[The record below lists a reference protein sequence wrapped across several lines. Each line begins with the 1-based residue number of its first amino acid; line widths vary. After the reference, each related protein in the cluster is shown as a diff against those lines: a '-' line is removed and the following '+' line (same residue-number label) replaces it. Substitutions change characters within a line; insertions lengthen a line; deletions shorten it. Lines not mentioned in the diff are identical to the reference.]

1 MKRLYF
7 VLVLFAFSAMGTK
20 ATGKSKK
27 GDDTKVLPDSIIVTA
42 DRFGL
47 TPKNSVWPTEL
58 IKHQTLAQSVDMK
71 SALDGKDGLDVRNYN
86 GYGSISTLS
95 NWGVFNRHMLLLYNG
110 RVVKDYSLGG
120 FNLSD
125 YSLDEFHRIEILKGP
140 QSAFYGADAIGGVV
154 NLITLSPLIDRL
166 QLTARQGSF
175 NFSQYHFDFSKKVGN
190 FGFGGFAE
198 YGQTDNKR
206 DNSGSERFLF
216 NLKTGYLSADNRHK
230 LSLSARYFNDSLGVP
245 GPQPSKSYIPVY
257 GNAESYS
264 LYDYQ
269 EDEDY
274 SIDFQYHFV
283 DKKLGTA
290 QLDIFWEKKNLDY
303 HSLYNYKFNYYTYDS
318 TVNPIDSG
326 LNTDSVDVHS
336 RSIYNKRSSGLSAR
350 YMNHISFFQYAGGI
364 DWLSGSIRSTSD
376 DKSDA
381 TNIVGPFSPYT
392 YDYGSYNYWKG
403 VQSQY
408 DLWSD
413 IIMETNNYLRFDI
426 SGRLQLMKN
435 RKTQPSYNL
444 GMIISPLSTT
454 EFKIGYGYAFR
465 LPTISERF
473 AENVFTAGNDKLNP
487 ETSRSIIG
495 SIRFNSDDKK
505 IQARATFFYQTIDSL
520 IQYQFDMASF
530 KYTPRN
536 VEKFKSDGVDL
547 SFKYRFSPNLSF
559 SWGGVAQNA
568 RQTIKAGKDYVDA
581 FYVPDFKWRVD
592 VFGYYRQINY
602 NFNVCYT
609 SKRSLL
615 FGDNEKYIDHGYD
628 IGFAL
633 GYDFLKNFSLM
644 FTGNDLADQKRPD
657 QFGFSLQDND
667 YPSLGRRFFVT
678 AKYSLF

>member
-7 VLVLFAFSAMGTK
+7 VLVLLVFSAMGTK
-20 ATGKSKK
+20 ATVTSKK
-27 GDDTKVLPDSIIVTA
+27 GEGTKVLPDSIIVTA

-47 TPKNSVWPTEL
+47 TPKNSVWPTES
-58 IKHQTLAQSVDMK
+58 IKRQALAQSVDMK
-71 SALDGKDGLDVRNYN
+71 SALDGRGGVDIRNYN
-86 GYGSISTLS
+86 GFGSVSTLS
-95 NWGVFNRHMLLLYNG
+95 NWGVFNRQMLLLYNG

-125 YSLDEFHRIEILKGP
+125 YSLDEFNRIEILKGP

-154 NLITLSPLIDRL
+154 NLITSSPLVDRL
-166 QLTARQGSF
+166 ELTTRQGSF
-175 NFSQYHFDFSKKVGN
+175 DFSQYHFDFAKKIGN

-198 YGQTDNKR
+198 YGKADNNR
-206 DNSGSERFLF
+206 DNAGSERILF
-216 NLKTGYLSADNRHK
+216 DLKTGYLSADNRHK
-230 LSLSARYFNDSLGVP
+230 LLLSARYFNDSLGVP

-269 EDEDY
+269 KDENY
-274 SIDFQYHFV
+274 SVDFQYHFE
-283 DKKLGTA
+283 DKTKGTA

-303 HSLYNYKFNYYTYDS
+303 HSLYNYMFNYYTFDS
-318 TVNPIDSG
+318 TVNPVDSS
-326 LNTDSVDVHS
+326 LNTDSVDVRS
-336 RSIYNKRSSGLSAR
+336 RSLYNKRSSGLSAR
-350 YMNHISFFQYAGGI
+350 YMNHISSFQYAGGI
-364 DWLSGSIRSTSD
+364 DWLSGSIRSTTD

-392 YDYGSYNYWKG
+392 YNYGSYNYWKG

-413 IIMETNNYLRFDI
+413 IILETNNYLRFDV

-435 RKTQPSYNL
+435 RETQPSYNL
-444 GMIISPLSTT
+444 GLVFSPLPTT

-473 AENVFTAGNDKLNP
+473 AENVFTVGNDKLNP

-495 SIRFNSDDKK
+495 SLRFNSDDKK
-505 IQARATFFYQTIDSL
+505 IQARATFFHQAVDSL
-520 IQYQFDMASF
+520 IQYQFDMTSF

-536 VEKFKSDGVDL
+536 VEKFKSHGVDL
-547 SFKYRFSPNLSF
+547 SFQYNFSSRLSF
-559 SWGGVAQNA
+559 SWGGVVQKAQ
-568 RQTIKAGKDYVDA
+568 QTIDDGQHYVDA
-581 FYVPDFKWRVD
+581 FYVPDFKWRAD
-592 VFGYYRQINY
+592 IGGQYRPISY

-609 SKRSLL
+609 SRRSLL
-615 FGDNEKYIDHGYD
+615 FGDNEKYIDHVYD
-628 IGFAL
+628 MGFAL

-644 FTGNDLADQKRPD
+644 FTGNDLANQKRPD

-667 YPSLGRRFFVT
+667 YPSLGRRFYIS